1 MADNVEI
8 YTDGACQG
16 NPGPGGW
23 GAILVCK
30 GIEKEISGYTPN
42 TTNNRMEITAVIE
55 ALKCLKRPCE
65 VTITSDSK
73 YLCDS
78 INRNWAISWRRRN
91 WVKSDGTPAKNPD
104 LWETLLNLLQDQISF
119 KFVWVKGHNGHQYNE
134 RCDQLAV
141 NAIETQGSSSL
152 IF

>member
-1 MADNVEI
+1 MADSVEI

-91 WVKSDGTPAKNPD
+91 WVKSEGSPTVKYSIDASEFNTDSVLYSMYSNPWGDMYDEEIDDDDD
-104 LWETLLNLLQDQISF
+104 LLPF
-119 KFVWVKGHNGHQYNE
+119 
-134 RCDQLAV
+134 
-141 NAIETQGSSSL
+141 
-152 IF
+152 